1 LDEDIVRLG
10 KKLLKF
16 IIDILFYC
24 FAMAMAMTMT
34 MAMAMP
40 GVVEVVKIL
49 GEGVIMNLM
58 VLIKTPPRPN
68 RS

>member
-16 IIDILFYC
+16 IDPILFDY
-24 FAMAMAMTMT
+24 FAMAV
-34 MAMAMP
+34 AMA

-49 GEGVIMNLM
+49 GEGVIMNLV
-58 VLIKTPPRPN
+58 VLIKTPALIEVD
-68 RS
+68 STLF